1 MKILKIVF
9 PLVLI
14 SFLVLNI
21 VGNWGQI
28 VLNWHNF
35 QSIYVFFA
43 FLFLLIVYPEAAFS
57 WYILLAKMG
66 VKCKLRNVLYVWIVA
81 NTSRYIPG
89 TVWQFIGRIGLAER
103 IARVS
108 KKDSGISL
116 LWEIFFGLAGASLIS
131 LLSFPVWN
139 LVKVE
144 YIWIIVLAPL
154 ILLGFH
160 PSVLTRIIR
169 LIAYALKRDLGTFS
183 FSLGFLDSLLMT
195 FLSMSNFILNG
206 IAIFL
211 LLKAINISMRLE
223 MIAVL
228 SAFYALSWIIG
239 YISVFAPGG
248 IGVTEIS
255 LAYLLSGFM
264 PFSSASLVALFY
276 RFLLTM
282 AEILVF
288 LFVYRFVRV

>member
-21 VGNWGQI
+21 VENWGQI

-66 VKCKLRNVLYVWIVA
+66 IKRKLRNVLYVWIVA
-81 NTSRYIPG
+81 NISRYIPG

-103 IARVS
+103 IIRVS
-108 KKDSGISL
+108 KKDSGVSL
-116 LWEIFFGLAGASLIS
+116 LGEIFFGLAGASLMS

-144 YIWIIVLAPL
+144 YIWIIVLVPL
-154 ILLGFH
+154 VILGFH

-211 LLKAINISMRLE
+211 LLKAINISMRME

-228 SAFYALSWIIG
+228 SGFYALSWTVG

-255 LAYLLSGFM
+255 LAYLLSSFM